1 MAVATSPAVRRRIC
15 LLSQLP
21 RNRSGCKIA
30 TVTIEII
37 VADPNPGFAGML
49 QQVLE
54 ETRRFKV
61 KIVASGGEVVEA
73 VHREAY
79 DLAILDYGLEDKTV
93 PEVVAA
99 LRSYR
104 PALAIMAILPFGQHE
119 LPDADLDVQGLL
131 SKPFYIPELE
141 SQIDEALGR
150 PVGGIL
156 PPPREKL
163 IAPEAPPVGAP
174 APAGASTTPPPPRRP
189 APPPPAW
196 LQDVNRAA
204 QYLTTLTLEA
214 SAEAALLMRGQQL
227 IAYAGQFGREGA
239 EELARAVA
247 DNWARDGGGG
257 QSAQARFIRL
267 SSGADYLLYSTL
279 AAADVV
285 LSMAFQAETPLGMI
299 RKKAKRATE
308 ALFSTM
314 PEASSPPV
322 ETMESERVASAPT
335 ETADLPNEWIPKD
348 IRAAAP
354 QPEAAPRP
362 VSAPPSASP
371 LDYRPASAALPDVR
385 RTPHG
390 LYALS
395 YTFLFIPRFPQTR
408 LVGDIK
414 EHLESWMTHLALIHD
429 WRITSFMIAPDHVE
443 VSIDC
448 APSEAPEKVVKA
460 LMHSTAE
467 KVMAEFPRLANE
479 HAGRAASFWAQGY
492 YIVAPG
498 RRLSADEIARFVA
511 YERGEQGI
519 K

>member
-1 MAVATSPAVRRRIC
+1 M
-15 LLSQLP
+15 
-21 RNRSGCKIA
+21 
-30 TVTIEII
+30 TIEII

-61 KIVASGGEVVEA
+61 RIVASGGEAVDG

-119 LPDADLDVQGLL
+119 LPDSDLDVQGLL

-156 PPPREKL
+156 PPPREKMS
-163 IAPEAPPVGAP
+163 APLPPPVRAP
-174 APAGASTTPPPPRRP
+174 TPASATPPPARRP

-227 IAYAGQFGREGA
+227 IAYAGQFGRQGA
-239 EELARAVA
+239 EELARLVA

-267 SSGADYLLYSTL
+267 ASGADYLVYSTL

-308 ALFSTM
+308 ALFSGS
-314 PEASSPPV
+314 PESVSPPV
-322 ETMESERVASAPT
+322 ETLESERVQAAPA
-335 ETADLPNEWIPKD
+335 ETSDFPNEWIPKD
-348 IRAAAP
+348 IVTTAPRTGGSQTRPDTLAPPPVFEQPAAP
-354 QPEAAPRP
+354 PPAF
-362 VSAPPSASP
+362 APPSASP
-371 LDYRPASAALPDVR
+371 LDHRPASASLPDVR

-395 YTFLFIPRFPQTR
+395 YTFLFIPRFPQTK
-408 LVGDIK
+408 LIGDIK
-414 EHLESWMTHLALIHD
+414 EHLESWMAHLALIHD
-429 WRITSFMIAPDHVE
+429 WRITSLMIAPDHVE

-460 LMHSTAE
+460 LMHGTAE
-467 KVMAEFPRLANE
+467 KVMTEFPRIANE
-479 HAGRAASFWAQGY
+479 HANRAASFWAQGY
-492 YIVAPG
+492 YVIAPG

-519 K
+519 G